1 MASLYCLQKQRE
13 LRRMMDSVMQFEGT
27 VYEGG
32 YGLIAREVMK
42 VDPKI
47 LHRNAKVIYS
57 YICSYGAASNSSD
70 RTAFPSVEIQCDH
83 LGMTIDTYYKYRK
96 QLITNGYLR
105 ITKVRDEGGK
115 FEKNLYTIL
124 SFTAPQ
130 RDSEPHPK
138 KSGMDKKPYPKKQGT
153 APHPNLSGTAKP
165 YTAKRGTN
173 SNSFNSNNFNNNN
186 IKSINNSL
194 SKEDI
199 AIYETILDIYE
210 FSEREIKDII
220 FRMNQKELSPTKNE
234 IIAQCKHMKNVGDQV
249 RMRAIYFVNGIEAN
263 LGRSLANKKRKKQME
278 EATVPFYDWL
288 EEK

>member
-1 MASLYCLQKQRE
+1 
-13 LRRMMDSVMQFEGT
+13 MMDSVMQFEGT
-27 VYEGG
+27 VYQGG

-124 SFTAPQ
+124 SFAAPLK
-130 RDSEPHPK
+130 DLEPHPK
-138 KSGMDKKPYPKKQGT
+138 KSGMDKKPYPKKSGM
-153 APHPNLSGTAKP
+153 APHPNLSGTVKP
-165 YTAKRGTN
+165 YTAKRVTN

-186 IKSINNSL
+186 VTRIVNKEPLNPFSREGLKEIVNSYY
-194 SKEDI
+194 SKL
-199 AIYETILDIYE
+199 A
-210 FSEREIKDII
+210 
-220 FRMNQKELSPTKNE
+220 P
-234 IIAQCKHMKNVGDQV
+234 
-249 RMRAIYFVNGIEAN
+249 
-263 LGRSLANKKRKKQME
+263 GRWTKRKWNELMDRLIE
-278 EATVPFYDWL
+278 ELTEGQEFCTKVENPYGYIKVTLENIANRHDWKHGKKEIEEVDEEGLVPFYDWI
-288 EEK
+288 EER